1 MCLVRADRLDY
12 LSCLGLALTLSLYSL
27 FLLGCLE
34 FGNGVK
40 QLDHTLGGDY
50 LQFPF
55 VIFVLGGRDVSAHES
70 DLLLK
75 DALLAE
81 FGIETLLL

>member
-1 MCLVRADRLDY
+1 M
-12 LSCLGLALTLSLYSL
+12 
-27 FLLGCLE
+27 LGCLE
-34 FGNGVK
+34 FGNSVK

-55 VIFVLGGRDVSAHES
+55 VIFVFGGRDVSAHES

-81 FGIETLLL
+81 LGI